1 MRHPAYRR
9 HSLNAL
15 QKGKGEIEMNRK
27 WKGWSWGLLVCLCFM
42 LLVVSGLFISPG
54 CASSPKTLD
63 RSVTG
68 PQVIVN
74 PESIRLGVAK
84 LMDTIIIFEGSGFKS
99 GDSVFITLLG
109 PNETKA
115 IVAEGPIKPDGTF
128 KIELGKSSMAKLTK
142 AMEILRA
149 DIVPNEKFE
158 PVVVISQPPIP
169 KGFYTVKVT
178 SMMSPLTAETKLEV
192 KGPTVI
198 DHVIDWIGKLTGKIE
213 KKKTK

>member
-1 MRHPAYRR
+1 
-9 HSLNAL
+9 
-15 QKGKGEIEMNRK
+15 MNSPK
-27 WKGWSWGLLVCLCFM
+27 KMSFWNLMVLVSFLI
-42 LLVVSGLFISPG
+42 VSGCSNT
-54 CASSPKTLD
+54 PKALD

-84 LMDTIIIFEGSGFKS
+84 LMDTVIVFEGSGFKP
-99 GDSVFITLLG
+99 GDSMFITLIG

-115 IVAEGPIKPDGTF
+115 IVAEGPIQPDGTF
-128 KIELGKSSMAKLTK
+128 KAELGKSSINKLTK

-169 KGFYTVKVT
+169 KGVYTVKVT
-178 SMMSPLTAETKLEV
+178 SMLSPLTAETKLTV

-198 DHVIDWIGKLTGKIE
+198 DSVMDWIGKLTGKIKH
-213 KKKTK
+213 KKSK

>member
-1 MRHPAYRR
+1 MNSSKKMRFW
-9 HSLNAL
+9 SL
-15 QKGKGEIEMNRK
+15 MV
-27 WKGWSWGLLVCLCFM
+27 LVSFLI
-42 LLVVSGLFISPG
+42 VSGCSNT
-54 CASSPKTLD
+54 PKTLD

-84 LMDTIIIFEGSGFKS
+84 LMDTVIVFEGSGFKP
-99 GDSVFITLLG
+99 GDSMFITLIG

-115 IVAEGPIKPDGTF
+115 IVAEGPIQPDGTF
-128 KIELGKSSMAKLTK
+128 KVELGKSSINKLTK
-142 AMEILRA
+142 AMEILKA

-169 KGFYTVKVT
+169 KGVYTVKVT
-178 SMMSPLTAETKLEV
+178 SMLSPLTAETKLTV

-198 DHVIDWIGKLTGKIE
+198 DSVMDWIGGLTGKIE
-213 KKKTK
+213 HKK